1 MRALGIKPVVGLL
14 VGLVAFGTGL
24 QTGFAAEY
32 GFAPVSGQMSSPFG
46 WRTDPMTGSQ
56 RFHGGIDL
64 AANAG
69 MPVYAPQAGIVMFSG
84 TYGGYGNVVV
94 LNHGNSLF
102 TLYGHNSRL
111 LVRPG
116 DSVHRGQVI
125 SQVGSTG
132 RSTGPHLHFEVH
144 YNGQYVNPVT
154 YLSYLQPGGNNA
166 GVAQTP
172 KALPTRQAQVT
183 SATTPSDT
191 QTQALTVRHVNRKHY
206 ANKAYGSKVV
216 EVVTGGQVQQVK
228 F

>member
-1 MRALGIKPVVGLL
+1 MLLGLWAYG
-14 VGLVAFGTGL
+14 ASL
-24 QTGFAAEY
+24 QTGSAAEY

-64 AANAG
+64 AASAG

-84 TYGGYGNVVV
+84 TYGGYGKVVV

-111 LVRPG
+111 LVKPG
-116 DSVHRGQVI
+116 DSVQRGQVI

-154 YLSYLQPGGNNA
+154 YLSYLQPGGNNT

-172 KALPTRQAQVT
+172 NTLPTRQAQVT
-183 SATTPSDT
+183 SATNPADN

-206 ANKAYGSKVV
+206 ANQAYGNKVV
-216 EVVTGGQVQQVK
+216 EVVTGGQVRQVK